1 MTTDNVRLAL
11 AIVDATLDNAVDLD
25 AGVTWTNLEV
35 VAMLEDIRSLL
46 LVGQVIPGTWSKECP
61 QPCIH
66 LSQQDARE
74 GKTCAE
80 HPCTCTPDREVG
92 SPDADQ

>member
-1 MTTDNVRLAL
+1 MTTDNLRLAL

-25 AGVTWTNLEV
+25 A
-35 VAMLEDIRSLL
+35 
-46 LVGQVIPGTWSKECP
+46 
-61 QPCIH
+61 
-66 LSQQDARE
+66 